1 MRAGIPG
8 VRVDPRV
15 VTEPDPVTTFCDDDE
30 PDRDVGGGALGA
42 SLVTC
47 APSPTESAV
56 LHLASVAQPIPR
68 GAIRLDLN
76 DINDARTLAVLSVPP
91 QSRVL
96 DVGSG
101 AGDVACALAGRGCHV
116 WGIDIDAMAAEMA
129 EPWCDDILRG
139 DVETADLAAFL
150 GPQRVDVILFLDVLE
165 HLRDPVAAI
174 RRVLPFLAPGG
185 RIILSVPHVAHAA
198 VRLQLLAGAF
208 PRTSKGLLDRKH
220 LHFFDRSS
228 LHELLRHAGVRVIDE
243 ARVVRSLEET
253 EIPLDLTAFPR
264 EAIELATAGPDAD
277 TYSFV
282 VTAAP
287 GVGAAS
293 VDRMP
298 TLVSTLTERV
308 HRVEL
313 DCRRL
318 RQRVMDLDSQ
328 LERHRGEHDRL
339 HESLEEAREGQR
351 RSAAAAAVLGD
362 ELRCSE
368 LEREQFE
375 QQVARTTD
383 ELVRCQLERRFLRD
397 DVLVK
402 DAYLATLR
410 QHATQN
416 QQAHAD
422 IAALNEKL
430 DDLTARYAA
439 ETRRANDLAESDC
452 DMRQQLD
459 QARQE
464 LQRVHISVAD
474 TLAQPRYVI
483 ADRCNAWARR
493 ARFLHASLKRACSA
507 WSRGE

>member
-1 MRAGIPG
+1 
-8 VRVDPRV
+8 VDPRGA
-15 VTEPDPVTTFCDDDE
+15 TEPDPVTTFCDDDE
-30 PDRDVGGGALGA
+30 ADCDVGGGAPGA

-47 APSPTESAV
+47 APLPTEAAV
-56 LHLASVAQPIPR
+56 LHLASVAQPVPR
-68 GAIRLDLN
+68 GAIPLDLN
-76 DINDARTLAVLSVPP
+76 DINDAHSLAVLSVPP
-91 QSRVL
+91 HSRVL

-116 WGIDIDAMAAEMA
+116 WGIDIDAVATEMA
-129 EPWCDDILRG
+129 QPWCEEILVG

-150 GPQRVDVILFLDVLE
+150 GPQRVDAILFLDVLE

-185 RIILSVPHVAHAA
+185 NIILSVPHVAHAA

-228 LHELLRHAGVRVIDE
+228 LHELLRHAGVRVLDE

-253 EIPLDLTAFPR
+253 EIPLDLAAFPR

-277 TYSFV
+277 TYRFV

-287 GVGAAS
+287 GIVATP
-293 VDRMP
+293 VERMP
-298 TLVSTLTERV
+298 TLVSTLTERI

-313 DCRRL
+313 NCRRL
-318 RQRVMDLDSQ
+318 RERAIDLDGQ
-328 LERHRGEHDRL
+328 LERHRSEDDRL

-351 RSAAAAAVLGD
+351 RSAAAVAALGD
-362 ELRCSE
+362 ELRCSQ
-368 LEREQFE
+368 LQREQFE
-375 QQVARTTD
+375 KQLAGTTE
-383 ELVRCQLERRFLRD
+383 ELARCQLERRFLRD

-410 QHATQN
+410 QQATQSR
-416 QQAHAD
+416 QSDAD
-422 IAALNEKL
+422 IAGLNEKL

-439 ETRRANDLAESDC
+439 ETRRANDLAESDREA
-452 DMRQQLD
+452 RQQLER
-459 QARQE
+459 ARQE
-464 LQRVHISVAD
+464 LHRVHLSVAD

-493 ARFLHASLKRACSA
+493 ARFLHTSLKRACSA